1 MIKHIKIFCL
11 TTFCTGYL
19 ERGALESPNI
29 FGLFCFNIAV
39 INVLLLSDSQ
49 LEVRAISERKD
60 GAETV
65 NN

>member
-1 MIKHIKIFCL
+1 M

-29 FGLFCFNIAV
+29 IGLFCFNIAV
-39 INVLLLSDSQ
+39 ISVLLLSDSQ
-49 LEVRAISERKD
+49 LEVSAISERKA

-65 NN
+65 NNLNIT

>member
-1 MIKHIKIFCL
+1 M

-19 ERGALESPNI
+19 ERGALESPII

-39 INVLLLSDSQ
+39 ISVLLLSDSQ
-49 LEVRAISERKD
+49 LEVSVIGERKD